1 GRLPDR
7 ESDVQDIH
15 RAPGG
20 KRIGA
25 LRALF
30 SLFTLL
36 PVRSGE
42 RDLEALWER
51 PYLLPLI
58 GAVFGLT
65 MMGVLYPLS
74 LILPL
79 LVAAPCAL
87 FAVHLL
93 NRFLHFDA
101 LLDLGDGLVAHGDRE
116 MKVRAM
122 RDSGVGAG
130 AMAFGLFFT
139 LVTVASLSS
148 LTDHALI
155 LLPFGVEILSRVS
168 MVACAGRG
176 DPREGLGRM
185 IVSRTRFRAVIPS
198 IALSLVLLSPLLL
211 MTQAW
216 GVSSILQVIVG
227 FSVLVMVSV
236 IIGVGMASLS
246 QRSFGAVS
254 GDVMG
259 ATNEISRL
267 VLLVTGTVVMD
278 WMVSMPW

>member
-1 GRLPDR
+1 M
-7 ESDVQDIH
+7 
-15 RAPGG
+15 
-20 KRIGA
+20 GA

-101 LLDLGDGLVAHGDRE
+101 LLDLGDGLVAHGDRG

-130 AMAFGLFFT
+130 AMAFALFFT
-139 LVTVASLSS
+139 LMTVTSLST
-148 LTDHALI
+148 LPDHALI
-155 LLPFGVEILSRVS
+155 LLPFGMEILSRVS
-168 MVACAGRG
+168 MVACVGLG
-176 DPREGLGRM
+176 DPREGLGKM

-198 IALSLVLLSPLLL
+198 VALSLALLSPLLL

-216 GVSSILQVIVG
+216 SASYIPQTIAAFSVLGMISVIVG
-227 FSVLVMVSV
+227 
-236 IIGVGMASLS
+236 GTMASLS

-254 GDVMG
+254 GDVIG

-267 VLLVTGTVVMD
+267 VLLVMGTVVMD